1 MRKNFIN
8 VRLNDDE
15 LNTIDRYRK
24 ETKLSRSTYMRETAI
39 GNPPR
44 IIPSINRD
52 QWIELS
58 RLASNLNQIAYEAHL
73 GHFHSETEGVIKD
86 TQHILRDVRNLLV
99 GG

>member
-15 LNTIDRYRK
+15 LKAIDYYRK
-24 ETKLSRSTYMRETAI
+24 ETNLSRSAYMRETAI

-44 IIPSINRD
+44 VIPSVNRS
-52 QWIELS
+52 QWIALS
-58 RLASNLNQIAYEAHL
+58 RLASNLNQLAYEAHL
-73 GHFHSETEGVIKD
+73 GRFHSETEGVIKD
-86 TQHILRDVRNLLV
+86 TQQILKDVRNMLV

>member
-8 VRLNDDE
+8 VRLNNDE
-15 LNTIDRYRK
+15 LETIDRYRK
-24 ETKLSRSTYMRETAI
+24 ETNLSRSTYVRETAI

-44 IIPSINRD
+44 VIPSINRE

-58 RLASNLNQIAYEAHL
+58 RLASNLNQVAYEAHL
-73 GHFHSETEGVIKD
+73 GRFHSETEGIIKD
-86 TQHILRDVRNLLV
+86 TQRILRDVRNLLV

>member
-1 MRKNFIN
+1 MRKRFIN

-15 LNTIDRYRK
+15 LETIDRYRK
-24 ETKLSRSTYMRETAI
+24 ETKLSRSTYLRETAI
-39 GNPPR
+39 GTPPR
-44 IIPSINRD
+44 VIPSINRN

-73 GHFHSETEGVIKD
+73 GRFHNETEGVIKD
-86 TQHILRDVRNLLV
+86 TQQILRDVRNLLV

>member
-15 LNTIDRYRK
+15 LNTIDRYRM
-24 ETKLSRSTYMRETAI
+24 ETNLSRSAYMRETAI

-44 IIPSINRD
+44 VIPSINRD

-58 RLASNLNQIAYEAHL
+58 RLASNINQLAYEAHL
-73 GHFHSETEGVIKD
+73 GRFHSETEGVIKD
-86 TQHILRDVRNLLV
+86 TLQILRDVRNLLV

>member
-24 ETKLSRSTYMRETAI
+24 ETNLSRSTYMREAAI

-44 IIPSINRD
+44 VIPSINRD

-58 RLASNLNQIAYEAHL
+58 RLASNINQLAYEAHL
-73 GHFHSETEGVIKD
+73 GRFHSETEGVIKD
-86 TQHILRDVRNLLV
+86 TQQILRDVRNLLV

>member
-1 MRKNFIN
+1 MRQNFIN

-15 LNTIDRYRK
+15 LKTIDSYRK
-24 ETKLSRSTYMRETAI
+24 ENNLSRSTYMRETAI

-44 IIPSINRD
+44 VIPSINRS

-58 RLASNLNQIAYEAHL
+58 RLASNLNQLVYEAHL
-73 GHFHSETEGVIKD
+73 GHYHSETESVIKD
-86 TQHILRDVRNLLV
+86 TQKILKDVRNMLV

>member
-15 LNTIDRYRK
+15 LETIDRYRK
-24 ETKLSRSTYMRETAI
+24 ETNLSRSTYMRETAI

-44 IIPSINRD
+44 VIPSINRE

-58 RLASNLNQIAYEAHL
+58 RLASNLNQLSYEAHL
-73 GHFHSETEGVIKD
+73 GRFHSESEGVIKD
-86 TQHILRDVRNLLV
+86 TQQILRDVRNLLV